1 MSVRV
6 YVGSGTSKNGAPL
19 LVEELSRHLDV
30 DVSGINEHEMRG
42 SNFWLQETSVLVFA
56 GQSVGRFKEA
66 LGEDIMAKIKAGVH
80 DGAFDYIGICAGAAF
95 ASAKIKYRMKPIVQ
109 DKDIIIQNTGLS
121 MFNGLASGPCR
132 SVSPLPFSGGSENLK
147 LITLLDTANYKPYNV
162 FHWGGPALIPLEPIP
177 SSMGR
182 TLSILK
188 SDGTPMSLHLKF
200 GQGKITL
207 CSFHPEIHAGNIHRW
222 AETRFLPD
230 YEAERLQ
237 SLASKLD
244 GTAFHRFLADAGLLS
259 PSAIKKETAPAV
271 SL

>member
-6 YVGSGTSKNGAPL
+6 YIGSGTSKNGAPL
-19 LVEELSRHLDV
+19 LVEELSRHLDM
-30 DVSGINEHEMRG
+30 DVAGINEHEMRA
-42 SNFWLQETSVLVFA
+42 SDAWLKNTSVLVFA

-66 LGEDIMAKIKAGVH
+66 LGEEIMAKIKVGVH
-80 DGAFDYIGICAGAAF
+80 EGAFDYIGICAGAAF
-95 ASAKIKYRMKPIVQ
+95 ASAKIKYRMKPVNP
-109 DKDIIIQNTGLS
+109 DKDIVIRNTGLS

-147 LITLLDTANYKPYNV
+147 LITLLDTVHYKPYNV
-162 FHWGGPALIPLEPIP
+162 FHWGGPALIPMEPIP
-177 SSMGR
+177 ASMGG

-188 SDGTPMSLHLKF
+188 SDGTPMSLNIQF
-200 GQGKITL
+200 GAGRITL

-230 YEAERLQ
+230 EEAQRLQ
-237 SLASKLD
+237 QLASKLD
-244 GTAFHRFLADAGLLS
+244 GTAFVRFLGDAGLAG
-259 PSAIKKETAPAV
+259 SAPIKKEAAPAA